1 MKTLF
6 LHIGIPKTGTSS
18 IQKFCATNREAMK
31 KNGYCYPQ
39 DIRTY
44 PGIHPNRNAH
54 FMMHVDKDSSDPE
67 AASRQLFEL
76 GMNQIHDCFQSFDNV
91 VLSDEGLWMSSG
103 RQRSSLWDE
112 LKADAQAHGYEVK
125 IIVYLRRQDQFLSS
139 RYNQRVKH
147 SGLTQTWDKHVAN
160 APDSLADV
168 LDYAAKL
175 SKIEEV
181 FGKDHIYVRRFD
193 RSSFFG
199 GSIYADFFYCL
210 GLELTEDYQPLE
222 ADANLALKG
231 NTFEIMRVV
240 NTMKS
245 LDDGQRAYLRRI
257 ISSCSKESGKHYN
270 YTMFSKEEAEDF
282 ISSYRQGNDQIA
294 EEFIGDGQ
302 PLFDYEVQDT
312 LKWEKQNPY
321 MINDVV
327 RVFSAAVCQ
336 LHGEIRKLQE
346 ENAKI
351 REQNARYQAGFFQKL
366 KRRISRLFFPKA

>member
-18 IQKFCATNREAMK
+18 IQKFCATNRAKLE

-39 DIRTY
+39 DIRAY
-44 PGIHPNRNAH
+44 PGISPNRNGH
-54 FMMHVDKDSSDPE
+54 FLMHFDKNNPDAE
-67 AASRQLFEL
+67 AESRQLFEQ
-76 GMNQIHDCFQSFDNV
+76 GMEQIHDCFQTFDNV
-91 VLSDEGLWMSSG
+91 VLSDEGLWMASG
-103 RQRSSLWDE
+103 RQRSTLWEE
-112 LKADAQAHGYEVK
+112 LKEDAKAHGYIIK

-147 SGLTQTWDKHVAN
+147 SGLTQAWDKHVAS
-160 APDSLADV
+160 APESLGDV

-175 SKIEEV
+175 SRMEQV
-181 FGKDHIYVRRFD
+181 FGTENIYVRRFN

-199 GSIYADFFYCL
+199 GSIYADFFQCL
-210 GLELTEDYQPLE
+210 GLELTEDYQQLE

-245 LDDGQRAYLRRI
+245 LDEAQRAYLRRI
-257 ISSCSKESGKHYN
+257 VSSCSKEAGKHYS
-270 YTMFSKEEAEDF
+270 YTMFSKEEAEEF
-282 ISSYRQGNDQIA
+282 ISPYRQGNERIA
-294 EEFIGDGQ
+294 ETFIRDGQ
-302 PLFDYEVQDT
+302 PLFDYEIEDT

-321 MINDVV
+321 MVNDIV

-336 LHGEIRKLQE
+336 LHGEIQTLQE
-346 ENAKI
+346 ENRI
-351 REQNARYQAGFFQKL
+351 MRQQYQSGFFQKV
-366 KRRISRLFFPKA
+366 KRRIRRLLGSKA